1 MDESGSTIPIVFNNC
16 ISVKAAAVHS
26 GYSLQYIR
34 QLLRL
39 EKLDGLKLGQQWL
52 IKIESFET
60 FLENTVSSKDNRFSP
75 Q

>member
-16 ISVKAAAVHS
+16 ISVKAAAFHS

-34 QLLRL
+34 RLLRL